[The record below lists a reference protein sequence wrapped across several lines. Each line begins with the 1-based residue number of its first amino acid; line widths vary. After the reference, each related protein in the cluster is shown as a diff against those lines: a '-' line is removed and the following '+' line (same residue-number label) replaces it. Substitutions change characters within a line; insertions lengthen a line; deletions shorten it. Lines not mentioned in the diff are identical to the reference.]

1 MSQWAGLGVVHT
13 TRPLSQSTAITSA
26 SRPPGA
32 RIARPPTISG
42 HCPAYHCGTFVP
54 YSVTRSMPHFFW
66 PVIASAQ
73 ITWHLGPIATTY
85 LSLTAGTVRL
95 KPWLGLTLTG

>member
-1 MSQWAGLGVVHT
+1 
-13 TRPLSQSTAITSA
+13 
-26 SRPPGA
+26 
-32 RIARPPTISG
+32 
-42 HCPAYHCGTFVP
+42 
-54 YSVTRSMPHFFW
+54 MPHFFW